1 MEFLNTILYH
11 ETLSKVKKLTL
22 GEIIEG
28 IQRRDNKVLTYIYK
42 ELFPVISSHVTN
54 HGGTTEDAKD
64 VFQETIIIIFRQ
76 IEERSLDI
84 KTGFE
89 NYLFGIARLIWLKLL
104 RKKEI
109 HTRNINFIEEPETE
123 YNPTEDLIDEDLEL
137 RIFRK
142 HFLEMGEECQ
152 KIGKTQGYRRFC
164 DCGATDSSC
173 WCLEWRSGGLRFRR
187 AAKEITPAAS
197 GGDGCSRR
205 GRTDHYAWI

>member
-1 MEFLNTILYH
+1 MEFLNTILNL
-11 ETLSKVKKLTL
+11 ETLSKVKELTL

-28 IQRRDNKVLTYIYK
+28 IQRRDNKVLTFIYK

-54 HGGTTEDAKD
+54 HGGTKEDAKD

-76 IEERSLDI
+76 IEEKSLDI

-104 RKKEI
+104 RKREI
-109 HTRNINFIEEPETE
+109 HSRNINFIEEPENE
-123 YNPTEDLIDEDLEL
+123 YNPTEDLIDDDLEL

-152 KIGKTQGYRRFC
+152 KILKLSTNDVSNNTIAEMMDYKNEQVVRNIKYKC
-164 DCGATDSSC
+164 
-173 WCLEWRSGGLRFRR
+173 
-187 AAKEITPAAS
+187 KERLIQKIKNDPEYIKFLK
-197 GGDGCSRR
+197 DR
-205 GRTDHYAWI
+205 